1 MEKEKSTGVTTSRDL
16 LMQAGQN
23 DPQVVNLP
31 KAKSILVVDSWLS
44 FSLQRN
50 PNWWWKLWHYLL
62 LGWKFRAPG

>member
-16 LMQAGQN
+16 LVRAGP
-23 DPQVVNLP
+23 DDSQVVTLP
-31 KAKSILVVDSWLS
+31 KAKSILVVDSWLL

-62 LGWKFRAPG
+62 LGWKFRDP